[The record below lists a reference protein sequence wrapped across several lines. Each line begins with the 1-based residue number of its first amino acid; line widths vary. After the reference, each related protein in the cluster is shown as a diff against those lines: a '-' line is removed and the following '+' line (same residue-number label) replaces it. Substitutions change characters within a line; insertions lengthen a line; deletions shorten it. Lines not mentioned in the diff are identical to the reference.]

1 LPFADPGDRAASN
14 AELTGKMPELS
25 ATASPLM
32 LLSGTANRG
41 LAERISGEL
50 DRPLC
55 DVTIKRFADGEIF
68 VGINENVRGRDV
80 FLIQPTSPPAA
91 NILELLLL
99 IDAAKRA
106 SAARITAVVPYYG
119 YGRQDR
125 KDQPRVSIAAK
136 LMANLITAAGAD
148 RLLGIDFHQHQ
159 IQGFFDIPVDH
170 LYAAPVFMEWYKDL
184 AGDVVVVAS
193 DVGAAKM
200 TRGYAKRFG
209 ADIAIIDKRHDGGR
223 GAGAPGAR
231 SEADLLAGDARPV
244 LRPRHRAPS
253 AVADRGDRRHG
264 YDPGLRRCSRG
275 AEQPEDPI
283 RGQLAGSRDREHAL
297 QPLGELAVRL
307 TTIHELAHEVIE
319 EEPMTKQIKLKARH
333 REERGKAKARKLRR
347 EGSVPATMYGHG
359 FEPQSLRLDER
370 EFSLLLGRIS
380 AGSTLI
386 DLEVDDAPA
395 RKVLIREVQRHPW
408 RPSILHVDFFR
419 INVDEEIK
427 VSVPLHGDSL
437 LVSDVDAGGIT
448 VLDDPDSFVAAVIPP
463 TILVVEE
470 PEEEE
475 ELEGELEPE
484 VIGEEEAGEDGEAGP
499 EAEGS

>member
-1 LPFADPGDRAASN
+1 
-14 AELTGKMPELS
+14 
-25 ATASPLM
+25 
-32 LLSGTANRG
+32 
-41 LAERISGEL
+41 
-50 DRPLC
+50 
-55 DVTIKRFADGEIF
+55 
-68 VGINENVRGRDV
+68 
-80 FLIQPTSPPAA
+80 
-91 NILELLLL
+91 
-99 IDAAKRA
+99 
-106 SAARITAVVPYYG
+106 
-119 YGRQDR
+119 
-125 KDQPRVSIAAK
+125 
-136 LMANLITAAGAD
+136 
-148 RLLGIDFHQHQ
+148 
-159 IQGFFDIPVDH
+159 
-170 LYAAPVFMEWYKDL
+170 
-184 AGDVVVVAS
+184 
-193 DVGAAKM
+193 
-200 TRGYAKRFG
+200 
-209 ADIAIIDKRHDGGR
+209 
-223 GAGAPGAR
+223 
-231 SEADLLAGDARPV
+231 
-244 LRPRHRAPS
+244 
-253 AVADRGDRRHG
+253 
-264 YDPGLRRCSRG
+264 
-275 AEQPEDPI
+275 
-283 RGQLAGSRDREHAL
+283 
-297 QPLGELAVRL
+297 
-307 TTIHELAHEVIE
+307 
-319 EEPMTKQIKLKARH
+319 MTKQIKLKARH

-427 VSVPLHGDSL
+427 VSVPLQLTGEATGVKNDGGILQQHRYEIQISCLPTDIPDGLEIDVSELEIGDSL

-475 ELEGELEPE
+475 ELEGEFEPE